1 MPLILPYKYSN
12 WFLEIMIWTLHGLV
26 FCFASARIVMTC
38 KPCENPGE
46 LKISF
51 DDPGDPNMEHNVFL
65 QHPLLAVWKL
75 TMKQFC
81 HTHVGL
87 YSKAQPP
94 ELGTDIVIN
103 NNEKI
108 LFIEKDPVKIQQ
120 KININ

>member
-1 MPLILPYKYSN
+1 
-12 WFLEIMIWTLHGLV
+12 MIWTLTGLA
-26 FCFASARIVMTC
+26 FYFASARIVMPC

-51 DDPGDPNMEHNVFL
+51 DNPGDPNMEHNVFL
-65 QHPLLAVWKL
+65 QHPLLAVWKV

-94 ELGTDIVIN
+94 ELGKDIVIN
-103 NNEKI
+103 TKEQI
-108 LFIEKDPVKIQQ
+108 LFIEKDPVKIQEN
-120 KININ
+120 ININ